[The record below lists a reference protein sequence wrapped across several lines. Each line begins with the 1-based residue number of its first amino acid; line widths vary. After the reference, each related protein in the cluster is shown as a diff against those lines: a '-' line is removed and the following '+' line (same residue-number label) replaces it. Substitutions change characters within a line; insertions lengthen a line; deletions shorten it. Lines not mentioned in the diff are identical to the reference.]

1 MSNHDQKGS
10 RSAAIAAAVI
20 LLVTGLAFFVL
31 PDVMIA
37 LGNIS
42 PWLAAAVGAALVLA
56 FFLLF
61 WIRARYQ
68 RGRE

>member
-1 MSNHDQKGS
+1 MSGNDQKGG

-37 LGNIS
+37 LGKIS
-42 PWLAAAVGAALVLA
+42 PWLAAAVGAGLVLA

-61 WIRARYQ
+61 WLRARYQ